1 MGFFDKDALTS
12 KLKSIKDAAVE
23 STKKVTE
30 DIKKSNADSKAAK
43 APVEGAIIRY
53 GVTYIGGLP
62 SLPKKRTGEI
72 GFNIMPDSFYLKPTK
87 TSEKFFEDMVIPYD
101 LVQDFQIVKRTVS
114 MAEGMMANNSQNL
127 ATDNNIEI
135 TYTDSEENEIVL
147 RLEMLT
153 GISVD
158 GQAVKCKEM
167 LDILRQNKILK
178 RLQKGNNDAPVVV
191 QDDIPTKI
199 KKLNELK
206 EAGILS
212 EEEFQ
217 QKKSELLA
225 NM

>member
-1 MGFFDKDALTS
+1 MGIFNKDAITS
-12 KLKSIKDAAVE
+12 KLKSMKDSAVE
-23 STKKVTE
+23 STKKMTSE
-30 DIKKSNADSKAAK
+30 IKKSSEESKAAK
-43 APVEGAIIRY
+43 APVEGAIRRY
-53 GVTYIGGLP
+53 GVVYIGGLP
-62 SLPKKRTGEI
+62 SLPKKRSGEI

-87 TSEKFFEDMVIPYD
+87 TTESFFEDMVIPYD
-101 LVQDFQIVKRTVS
+101 TISDFQIVKRTVS
-114 MAEGMMANNSQNL
+114 MAEGLMSNNSQNL

-135 TYTDSEENEIVL
+135 TFTTNDGEELTL

-158 GQAVKCKEM
+158 GQAVKCKEL
-167 LDILRQNKILK
+167 LDLLRQNQILK
-178 RLQKGNNDAPVVV
+178 KIQRGQNQNVVI

-206 EAGILS
+206 EAGIVS

-225 NM
+225 NL